1 MLKMELE
8 LLQAW
13 VTHRVMQLRN
23 DDGDRGSVT
32 VEQAMMTAALVIAAV
47 AVAALIYSKV
57 TAKAESINLQ

>member
-8 LLQAW
+8 MLQAW